1 MSMTISFELDDEDLK
16 HFRKLMRQA
25 KSVAKEYDEE
35 EILAAT
41 DGLLVEMQE
50 KKLPAFVRDRVGI
63 IETMQ
68 AMLRDGGFALPAP
81 ERKRILSGLA
91 YFLEPDDLIA
101 DDIPVLGFLDDA
113 IMIELIGNE
122 LEHEMQAYRD
132 FFAFR
137 ETEARRRG
145 VDVPMTREKWLESK
159 RQQLIGRIRDR
170 RSRSRSGSRRR
181 GGRSPFSLF

>member
-1 MSMTISFELDDEDLK
+1 MALTISFDLDDDDLK
-16 HFRKLMRQA
+16 HFRGLMKQA

-35 EILAAT
+35 DILTAT
-41 DGLLVEMQE
+41 DGLLLEMQE
-50 KKLPAFVRDRVGI
+50 QKLPAFVRDRVGI
-63 IETMQ
+63 IENMQ
-68 AMLRDGGFALPAP
+68 AMLRDAAFALPAP

-113 IMIELIGNE
+113 IMIELIGQE
-122 LEHEMQAYRD
+122 LQHETQAYKD
-132 FFAFR
+132 FCAFR

-145 VDVPMTREKWLESK
+145 VDIPMDREKWLESK

-170 RSRSRSGSRRR
+170 RSRSRTRGRRS
-181 GGRSPFSLF
+181 GRSPFSLF